1 VDEQFT
7 SKRSGD
13 WSGDRNRPRDD
24 AIGSIIRIC
33 LQPSIATAT
42 RALPKQSE
50 QPTFFSVVSHG
61 QIDVA
66 DINVSASGPHRKP
79 VGTQAMIELSPF
91 QSQMMLV
98 AGLVMLGWML
108 IRRQLRSRR
117 RMHDLDL
124 STRDLRIQLAKVDKP
139 TGVPLSSAP
148 IETQR
153 WQVEMMDLQRELK
166 AELDTKIMV
175 MQVLIRQADERI
187 ASLRH
192 LAK

>member
-1 VDEQFT
+1 MSPIPT
-7 SKRSGD
+7 HRRL
-13 WSGDRNRPRDD
+13 DRIVTLLDP
-24 AIGSIIRIC
+24 
-33 LQPSIATAT
+33 
-42 RALPKQSE
+42 E
-50 QPTFFSVVSHG
+50 
-61 QIDVA
+61 
-66 DINVSASGPHRKP
+66 
-79 VGTQAMIELSPF
+79 AMIELSPF

-124 STRDLRIQLAKVDKP
+124 STRELRIQLAKVDKP

-153 WQVEMMDLQRELK
+153 WQVEMMDLQRDLK

-192 LAK
+192 QAK

>member
-1 VDEQFT
+1 
-7 SKRSGD
+7 
-13 WSGDRNRPRDD
+13 
-24 AIGSIIRIC
+24 
-33 LQPSIATAT
+33 
-42 RALPKQSE
+42 
-50 QPTFFSVVSHG
+50 
-61 QIDVA
+61 
-66 DINVSASGPHRKP
+66 
-79 VGTQAMIELSPF
+79 MIELSPF

-98 AGLVMLGWML
+98 AGMVMLGWML

-153 WQVEMMDLQRELK
+153 WQVEMMDLQRDLK

-192 LAK
+192 QAK